1 MSLTRNLYYY
11 CNGAY
16 QDISDYVLSIS
27 KLEYGIGSLDSGT
40 AIKMRVILD
49 TNCPYYGTKNKYK
62 LLIGSNYTLL
72 GVPKDGIENIGGYK
86 IAITLID
93 YFFASMYKKAPL
105 KITGEGDV
113 TSLAG
118 EGLTLNTI
126 NDFVIPYST
135 NQGDF
140 EADNFSSKD
149 DINFYDGQGNAI
161 TIANGKSDVKYKT
174 KGYIKAKDQAGDLGQ
189 AYVSLRDIINDIAV
203 AEGFTLDVDYGDEES
218 SSYFTRT
225 GAGAESKIWDCKIIN
240 GWLISLSSALGGAAG
255 DISLVSM
262 ELTGGANYTDALI
275 WETRDFDEDSD
286 GIDFIAYQI
295 FPDYRNNCCYIP
307 GWYCADYLDAATTNE
322 YEFRVIKVSVASD
335 GTLTQSYADDYGAD
349 LWYWDIDPD
358 RRDELQARDHRFK
371 TVDSPLSGWD
381 NLAWYCNDELARQN
395 KFRII
400 LRQGG
405 TSTNAFVIDPD
416 RHQASLANDI
426 YTYTFAA
433 NHGWMVPDWM
443 NGSVV
448 HIYHDG
454 SNYVK
459 DFYRVDM
466 AILTAGYTVSGNG
479 GTIHADDDPSNNTL
493 PPIGIWRE
501 SIIHTNT
508 IPDAAGE
515 FYYHP
520 PQVPNGHLVR
530 EGVYNNYIELK
541 DDYLGNNYVHDV
553 AYGGS
558 AWDDSID
565 RAFIWS
571 QDSDSSPTELYID
584 YHDNY
589 TQKRLYLYQPCT
601 YKNRTEQFLD
611 ALVSNGFF
619 YEQRDGN
626 VRLTRIK
633 WDNTYIYLANYTAG
647 MKAYKYDG
655 ENFIEIGSI
664 DDAGDIY
671 AVWGDGNY
679 VYAIDYSNAT
689 LRVYSFDGTTFTFID
704 SELIGGSAFDLWGD
718 GTYIYVAA
726 WSAGLKAFT
735 FNGTTLTNIGSI
747 DDGGGARGVSGNGK
761 YIYLANDTDG
771 LRAYTFDGTTF
782 ANVGHIDDGG
792 NAYAVWCDGSII
804 YLANGTDGLRA
815 YRFNGVVFTS
825 IDHIDNGGTYCDIWS
840 DGVYIFIANEANI
853 YAYTFDDDTFTSVG
867 NIAFSSVVSV
877 WGDGKYIYAT
887 SASGKNISVYTF
899 DGSAF
904 IEVGTDTLSTD
915 CKKVFAWN
923 NVSGSNIGNLTDNDL
938 LNVVKIDGF
947 TEYAEKYNLKV
958 LGGIKTKGIGEQ
970 EKEIETI
977 ISEYGWFSMWQMDFY
992 SDWASQINSK
1002 KKGVIL
1008 SIDLEVFYG
1017 ITSIRLPMLGD
1028 KVNYNA
1034 EEYII
1039 IKVGEGIENWI
1050 IDLTCVRT

>member
-1 MSLTRNLYYY
+1 
-11 CNGAY
+11 
-16 QDISDYVLSIS
+16 
-27 KLEYGIGSLDSGT
+27 
-40 AIKMRVILD
+40 
-49 TNCPYYGTKNKYK
+49 

-118 EGLTLNTI
+118 EGITLSTI
-126 NDFVIPYST
+126 NDFIIPYNT
-135 NQGDF
+135 DQGRLDVVG
-140 EADNFSSKD
+140 FSSTD
-149 DINFYDGQGNAI
+149 DINFYDGLGNTI
-161 TIANGKSDVKYKT
+161 TVTDGMEDIRYRNEGT
-174 KGYIKAKDQAGDLGQ
+174 IKGIDQSGDLGQ
-189 AYVSLRDIINDIAV
+189 AYVSIRDVLNNIAV
-203 AEGFTLDVDYGDEES
+203 AEGFTLDVD
-218 SSYFTRT
+218 F
-225 GAGAESKIWDCKIIN
+225 GAEEANSYGTIDISTLSRKKTWDAKVIN
-240 GWLISLSSALGGAAG
+240 GVIVALSSGTATINL
-255 DISLVSM
+255 DSFDTDNNIVDNLSWVSRDWA
-262 ELTGGANYTDALI
+262 EDA
-275 WETRDFDEDSD
+275 D
-286 GIDFIAYQI
+286 GVDFIPYQI

-307 GWYCADYLDAATTNE
+307 GWYCASYVHDDPTNT
-322 YEFRVIKVSVASD
+322 YIFRILKISVAAD
-335 GTLTQSYADDYGAD
+335 GTLTQDYDAKDTGGSD
-349 LWYWDIDPD
+349 FWNWLMDPAY
-358 RRDELQARDHRFK
+358 RAGMQARDYRFSS
-371 TVDSPLSGWD
+371 TLAPITGWD
-381 NLAWYCNDELARQN
+381 NLTWYTDEDLAGES

-400 LRQGG
+400 LRKGSG
-405 TSTNAFVIDPD
+405 STDMHVIDPD
-416 RHQASLANDI
+416 LWQASSANSI
-426 YTYTFAA
+426 YTYTLGAMS
-433 NHGWMVPDWM
+433 GWIVPDWM

-448 HIYHDG
+448 HIYHNG
-454 SNYVK
+454 SAYVK
-459 DFYRVDM
+459 DFYRVSM
-466 AILTAGYTVSGNG
+466 AILTAGYTVSGSG
-479 GTIHADDDPSNNTL
+479 GTIHTDDDPANNTL
-493 PPIGIWRE
+493 PPVGVWRE
-501 SIIHTNT
+501 SIIYTTT
-508 IPDAAGE
+508 IPDE
-515 FYYHP
+515 NDPFHYHL
-520 PQVPNGHLVR
+520 PQVPNGHLTR
-530 EGVYNNYIELK
+530 EGVYNNYIEK
-541 DDYLGNNYVHDV
+541 KTDYLSLNYGHDHV
-553 AYGGS
+553 WGGS
-558 AWDDSID
+558 AWNDSID
-565 RAFIWS
+565 RAFVWS
-571 QDSDSSPTELYID
+571 NNTSPDPTGLLWDIA
-584 YHDNY
+584 DNY
-589 TQKRLYLYQPCT
+589 TYKRMYLYQP
-601 YKNRTEQFLD
+601 YAYEDRTEQFLD

>member
-40 AIKMRVILD
+40 AIKMQVILD

-105 KITGEGDV
+105 KITGKGDV

-161 TIANGKSDVKYKT
+161 TIANGKSAVKYKT
-174 KGYIKAKDQAGDLGQ
+174 EGHIKAANQAGDLGQ
-189 AYVSLRDIINDIAV
+189 AYVSIRDVLNNIAV
-203 AEGFTLDVDYGDEES
+203 AEGFTLDVD
-218 SSYFTRT
+218 F
-225 GAGAESKIWDCKIIN
+225 GAEEANSYGTIDISTLSRKKTWDAKVIN
-240 GWLISLSSALGGAAG
+240 GVIVALSSGTATINL
-255 DISLVSM
+255 DSFDTDNNIVDNLSWVSRDWA
-262 ELTGGANYTDALI
+262 EDA
-275 WETRDFDEDSD
+275 D
-286 GIDFIAYQI
+286 GVDFIPYQI

-307 GWYCADYLDAATTNE
+307 GWYCASYVHDDPTNT
-322 YEFRVIKVSVASD
+322 YIFRILKISVAAD
-335 GTLTQSYADDYGAD
+335 GTLTQDYDAKDTGGSYFWNW
-349 LWYWDIDPD
+349 LMDPAY
-358 RRDELQARDHRFK
+358 RAGMQARDYRFSS
-371 TVDSPLSGWD
+371 TLAPITGWD
-381 NLAWYCNDELARQN
+381 NLTWYTDEDLAGES

-400 LRQGG
+400 LRKGSG
-405 TSTNAFVIDPD
+405 STDMHVIDPD
-416 RHQASLANDI
+416 LWQASSANSI
-426 YTYTFAA
+426 YTYTLGAMS
-433 NHGWMVPDWM
+433 GWIVPDWM

-501 SIIHTNT
+501 SIIYTNT
-508 IPDAAGE
+508 IPLAAGT

-530 EGVYNNYIELK
+530 ERVYNNYIK
-541 DDYLGNNYVHDV
+541 DKSNFLNTNYLHDYPR
-553 AYGGS
+553 GGS

-565 RAFIWS
+565 KALIWH
-571 QDSDSSPTELYID
+571 TETDEDPDDLYWDIA
-584 YHDNY
+584 DNY

-633 WDNTYIYLANYTAG
+633 WDNTYVYLANHTDG
-647 MKAYKYDG
+647 IKAYSYDG
-655 ENFIEIGSI
+655 KNLVEIGSI
-664 DDAGDIY
+664 DDAGNIY
-671 AVWGDGNY
+671 AVWSDGSY
-679 VYAIDYSNAT
+679 IYAVDYSNAT
-689 LRVYSFDGTTFTFID
+689 LRAYSFDGSTFTFID
-704 SELIGGSAFDLWGD
+704 SITTDASSHGVWGD
-718 GTYIYVAA
+718 GKYIYVACY
-726 WSAGLKAFT
+726 SSGLRAYI
-735 FNGTTLTNIGSI
+735 FNGTVFTFVTTI
-747 DDGGGARGVSGNGK
+747 DDGGGAKDVWGNGT
-761 YIYLANDTDG
+761 YIFLANLDDG
-771 LRAYTFDGTTF
+771 LRAYKWSGTTLVNVGHIDNGGNAYGVCVDGQNIFLANDGDGLRVYRFDGSTF
-782 ANVGHIDDGG
+782 TNIDHIDDGG
-792 NAYAVWCDGSII
+792 NAY
-804 YLANGTDGLRA
+804 
-815 YRFNGVVFTS
+815 GV
-825 IDHIDNGGTYCDIWS
+825 WS
-840 DGVYIFIANEANI
+840 DGINIFLANQADGVRS
-853 YAYTFDDDTFTSVG
+853 YTFDDDTLVSIGHV
-867 NIAFSSVVSV
+867 ALDWAKSV

-887 SASGKNISVYTF
+887 SGADKLIKVYQY
-899 DGSAF
+899 DGSDF
-904 IEVGTDTLSTD
+904 TEVGTDTLSTD
-915 CKKVFAWN
+915 GKKVFAWN

-970 EKEIETI
+970 EKGIETI

-1008 SIDLEVFYG
+1008 SIDLESFYG